1 MKLGDP
7 IPGQDTAS
15 HAGAGRKKDGGVV
28 TSAKPEPQSAAPERG
43 SPSRPEGR
51 VNRSTL
57 REEEE
62 LVRRARGNDPWAV
75 DQLVRRYQKKV
86 YGLAYQF
93 CGFDP
98 EEARDTAQ
106 EALLQVFRNLKHF
119 EGRSKFSTWLYRVV
133 VNTCLDARRRRRRWL
148 ENVLPWRP
156 GKQKETD
163 PDQLLD
169 TLPAPE
175 NGMDP
180 ISNLSVGE
188 LKRDVTDALRGL
200 SENQRTVFQL
210 KVFQEMSIPEIAEVT
225 GMAEGTVK
233 SHLFRATQS
242 MRGQLRRWVEPLQ

>member
-1 MKLGDP
+1 
-7 IPGQDTAS
+7 
-15 HAGAGRKKDGGVV
+15 V
-28 TSAKPEPQSAAPERG
+28 SAAG
-43 SPSRPEGR
+43 SKRPSAASEAQKRPLPEGIA
-51 VNRSTL
+51 
-57 REEEE
+57 
-62 LVRRARGNDPWAV
+62 RRAPLGEEQELIRRAQENDPRAV

-98 EEARDTAQ
+98 EDARDTAQ

-148 ENVLPWRP
+148 ENVLPWWS
-156 GKQKETD
+156 GKHKETD
-163 PDQLLD
+163 PDAMLD

-175 NGMDP
+175 DGMDP

-188 LKRDVTDALRGL
+188 LKRDVTDALRTL

-242 MRGQLRRWVEPLQ
+242 IRGQLSRWVEPA